1 MQFLWSLDISNNFF
15 EGEIPCEMHAYI
27 LIDLSH
33 NRLSG
38 LSTSCADLSII
49 QHLFLQ
55 GNRLTG
61 PVPKVTFSVSFH
73 LVTLDIRDNLFS
85 GRIPYEVGELSNLR
99 ILLLSGNNFSGAI
112 PKQLC
117 WLKNLEIMDLSK
129 NYLSGTIPQCFRNI
143 TFGKLNAID
152 AFDGL
157 PQPNST
163 FLEFRHITIPYQGI
177 LNRYFEIYEVEQN
190 AAADFGIEF
199 VMKYRSV
206 FYKGGILDIMSGLDL
221 SFNKLTGEIPPELG
235 QLSPILA
242 LNLSYNQLM
251 GFILTTF
258 SNLTQLESLDLSHNN
273 LSGEIPSILIDLHFL
288 EVFNVAYNN
297 LSGKVPDMKG
307 QFGTFQN
314 SSYEGKAFLC
324 GPPLEKSCTR
334 VDNSPPLP
342 IKSLTTNPLVFST
355 SVWVSYVIFF
365 IGVSCIL
372 YINPNWQQWC
382 FNLIEYQ
389 MYRFLS
395 ALPALKSLDLSSNDY
410 MEGPL
415 SSNDMAN
422 FSNLE
427 ILDLS
432 GNVFTGGIPP
442 YIGAL
447 SSLKAISLSDMEL
460 VEIKMQARRRLLDI
474 SHNRFNGNL
483 SSSLIAN
490 LTFLEYIDLSYNL
503 FEGLFSFSLFAN
515 LSKLKVIQ
523 ILSDKNKL
531 DIEIENSNRDP
542 MFQLQVLV
550 MSNCN
555 LNKPTSTIPKF
566 LFYQHELE
574 VVALSHSKL
583 KGNFPIWLLKNN
595 TRLKLL
601 NLWNNYLDCQFH
613 LPPDNCKN
621 LTWLGVSG
629 NHLDGQLQEN
639 IGKVPMELV
648 TNCTSLKILRLSN
661 NNFHGEFFSKHFS
674 QSFFSLELNNN
685 HFTGTLPKAPLSFC
699 ILDISNN
706 HMLGI
711 IPLWMG
717 NDIVTLSGIIDLSNN
732 FFEGQLPCGLECKA
746 SNFTREQSHKNIITK
761 VVLNSLSLLTLDIR
775 DNRFFGSIPEEVD
788 RLSNLRVLLLS
799 GNHFSGMIPKKLCQL
814 EKIGIMDL
822 SRNYFSGT
830 IPYCFRKI
838 TFGQIATSE
847 FVYINDA
854 SFSAYGFSLPYKSLL
869 NNDHQIQGTEFGFKK
884 QVEIDFLTKY
894 RSNLYMG
901 LILDIMSAL
910 DMSFNQLIGGI
921 PLELGQLSSIHSLNL
936 SHNQLTGP
944 IPKTFSNLTQLESLD
959 LSYNNLSGEIPSTL
973 IALNFLE
980 IFSGTRNN
988 LSGKVPDFNAQFGT
1002 FDKNGYRGNPFLCG
1016 PPLEKRCIMLD
1027 ESPSSPRQYSNASD
1041 EKWYEVDPVVFYTSL
1056 SLVFFVLILT
1066 GNNDALT
1073 WLRI

>member
-1 MQFLWSLDISNNFF
+1 MSNLEKLDVSNNYFSGEVPTKLVANCTSLVVLKLSNNEFHGEIFSKRFQFFNNSLRVLELNNNLFRGTLPDMVSPTGSYLGILDISNNDFSGLIPKWLGNMQFLWSLDISNNFF

-342 IKSLTTNPLVFST
+342 IKSLTTN
-355 SVWVSYVIFF
+355 
-365 IGVSCIL
+365 
-372 YINPNWQQWC
+372 
-382 FNLIEYQ
+382 
-389 MYRFLS
+389 
-395 ALPALKSLDLSSNDY
+395 
-410 MEGPL
+410 
-415 SSNDMAN
+415 MAN

-460 VEIKMQARRRLLDI
+460 VEIKMQARRR
-474 SHNRFNGNL
+474 
-483 SSSLIAN
+483 
-490 LTFLEYIDLSYNL
+490 
-503 FEGLFSFSLFAN
+503 
-515 LSKLKVIQ
+515 
-523 ILSDKNKL
+523 
-531 DIEIENSNRDP
+531 
-542 MFQLQVLV
+542 
-550 MSNCN
+550 
-555 LNKPTSTIPKF
+555 
-566 LFYQHELE
+566 
-574 VVALSHSKL
+574 
-583 KGNFPIWLLKNN
+583 
-595 TRLKLL
+595 
-601 NLWNNYLDCQFH
+601 
-613 LPPDNCKN
+613 
-621 LTWLGVSG
+621 
-629 NHLDGQLQEN
+629 
-639 IGKVPMELV
+639 
-648 TNCTSLKILRLSN
+648 
-661 NNFHGEFFSKHFS
+661 
-674 QSFFSLELNNN
+674 
-685 HFTGTLPKAPLSFC
+685 
-699 ILDISNN
+699 
-706 HMLGI
+706 
-711 IPLWMG
+711 
-717 NDIVTLSGIIDLSNN
+717 
-732 FFEGQLPCGLECKA
+732 
-746 SNFTREQSHKNIITK
+746 
-761 VVLNSLSLLTLDIR
+761 
-775 DNRFFGSIPEEVD
+775 
-788 RLSNLRVLLLS
+788 
-799 GNHFSGMIPKKLCQL
+799 
-814 EKIGIMDL
+814 
-822 SRNYFSGT
+822 
-830 IPYCFRKI
+830 
-838 TFGQIATSE
+838 
-847 FVYINDA
+847 
-854 SFSAYGFSLPYKSLL
+854 
-869 NNDHQIQGTEFGFKK
+869 
-884 QVEIDFLTKY
+884 
-894 RSNLYMG
+894 
-901 LILDIMSAL
+901 
-910 DMSFNQLIGGI
+910 
-921 PLELGQLSSIHSLNL
+921 
-936 SHNQLTGP
+936 
-944 IPKTFSNLTQLESLD
+944 FSN
-959 LSYNNLSGEIPSTL
+959 G
-973 IALNFLE
+973 
-980 IFSGTRNN
+980 
-988 LSGKVPDFNAQFGT
+988 GKHAET
-1002 FDKNGYRGNPFLCG
+1002 
-1016 PPLEKRCIMLD
+1016 
-1027 ESPSSPRQYSNASD
+1027 
-1041 EKWYEVDPVVFYTSL
+1041 
-1056 SLVFFVLILT
+1056 
-1066 GNNDALT
+1066 
-1073 WLRI
+1073 